1 MYFYDETGSQLF
13 EQITHLPEYYLTRT
27 EMHLL
32 ETIAKEL
39 SQELRN
45 CDIIEFGSGD
55 CKKISI
61 LFDEI
66 PDEYQENIR
75 YLPMDISESAIQ
87 QSAAILTQRY
97 PNLTIQGIVADFIT
111 QLSVLP
117 KQRKK
122 ILCFLG
128 STIGNFS
135 IKDATNFLR
144 KLRELMQPEDL
155 LLIGFDLVKDKDII
169 ENAYNDSENIT
180 SQFNKNILNVIN
192 DILETNFQQ
201 VDFNHQAFFNKQHS
215 RIEMHLKATRNL
227 VIPCPHH
234 SSDIT
239 IQKNETIHTE
249 NSYKFTNEDITT
261 IADEAHLS
269 IQKRYTDKNKW
280 FTVVL
285 FKKPREDPI

>member
-1 MYFYDETGSQLF
+1 MYFYDEKGSQLF

-32 ETIAKEL
+32 ESIAKDL
-39 SQELRN
+39 TQELKN

-61 LFDEI
+61 ILDEI
-66 PDEYQENIR
+66 PDKYQRNIR

-87 QSAAILTQRY
+87 QSATILTQRY
-97 PNLTIQGIVADFIT
+97 PDLTIQGIVADFLT

-128 STIGNFS
+128 STIGNFN
-135 IKDATNFLR
+135 IKEATIFLR
-144 KLRELMQPEDL
+144 NVRELMQPEDL

-192 DILETNFQQ
+192 DILETNFQPD
-201 VDFNHQAFFNKQHS
+201 DFIHQAFFNEQYS
-215 RIEMHLKATRNL
+215 RVEMHLKATRNL
-227 VIPCPHH
+227 NISCRHH
-234 SSDIT
+234 FSDIT
-239 IQKNETIHTE
+239 LQKNETIHTE
-249 NSYKFTNEDITT
+249 NSYKFTNEHIKS
-261 IADEAHLS
+261 IADKTHLR
-269 IQKRYTDKNKW
+269 IQKQYTDKNKW
-280 FTVVL
+280 FSVVI
-285 FKKPREDPI
+285 FKKPSEDSV